1 MDARVTASQRRKGTR
16 KADGIDQSLYKR
28 AGLPGPFR
36 EFDTCIC
43 DRIFC
48 SDCLFRIPGSSL
60 VHSSKSSHYK
70 KLFLRA
76 PPNWLTTLENF

>member
-36 EFDTCIC
+36 EFDIVFV
-43 DRIFC
+43 I
-48 SDCLFRIPGSSL
+48 GSSA
-60 VHSSKSSHYK
+60 VIACFVS
-70 KLFLRA
+70 
-76 PPNWLTTLENF
+76 LEVRSCIPANPATIKNCF